1 MTRGERAIIFDVD
14 GTLVDSNDAHALAW
28 TEALA
33 AFGVTSDV
41 TAVRRSI
48 GMGGDKLLAKV
59 AGLSADSDLGRRI
72 VDRRTQRF
80 RETLLKKVQAF
91 PGTRALFRTL
101 VEDGVKI
108 GIASSAPADE
118 LGSLLK
124 IAEVSDLID
133 QRSSSDDV
141 KSSKPDPDVVK
152 AALHRLHA
160 RPEDAIMVGDTPYD
174 VEAAKRAGVRSI
186 AFRCGG
192 WGDSDLAGTIAIYD
206 GPENMLA
213 HYRRRTWQ

>member
-1 MTRGERAIIFDVD
+1 MGERTIIFDVD
-14 GTLVDSNDAHALAW
+14 GTLVDSNDAHALSW
-28 TEALA
+28 TDTLA
-33 AFGVTSDV
+33 EFGISSDV
-41 TAVRRSI
+41 TAVRRLI

-72 VDRRTQRF
+72 VDRRTQYF
-80 RETLLKKVQAF
+80 RQTFLKTVQAF
-91 PGTRALFRTL
+91 PCTGALFRTL

-118 LGSLLK
+118 LASLLS
-124 IAEVSDLID
+124 IAAVSDLIE

-141 KSSKPDPDVVK
+141 QSSKPDPDVVK
-152 AALHRLHA
+152 AALHRLQA
-160 RPEDAIMVGDTPYD
+160 RPQDAIMVGDTPYD
-174 VEAAKRAGVRSI
+174 VEAAKQAGVRSI

-192 WGDSDLAGTIAIYD
+192 WGDSDLAGAIAIYD